1 MRKVFIFMMIGAFVM
16 AMGIG
21 ASAQEKKGEATTA
34 EKAAPAAQK
43 PKVVREKTTTV
54 TATVEAID
62 LAKRVV
68 TLKGAKGN
76 LFDLKVGEQ
85 AKNLSQVKV
94 GDEVVAKYYQSIAAR
109 VKKPGE
115 AGGATST
122 QAVETAKPG
131 ETPGGMVAN
140 MVTVTATV
148 EDISPKKTY
157 VSLKAP
163 DGKIYDVKVKD
174 PKNLEN
180 VKVGDKVEITYTEAL
195 AISVE
200 KRKKK

>member
-16 AMGIG
+16 AMGIE
-21 ASAQEKKGEATTA
+21 ASAQEKKPEATTA
-34 EKAAPAAQK
+34 KKAAPADQK

-115 AGGATST
+115 AGGAAST

-131 ETPGGMVAN
+131 ERPGGMVAN

-157 VSLKAP
+157 VSLKSS

-180 VKVGDKVEITYTEAL
+180 VKVGDQLEITYTEAL